1 MFSSLIETTLAHE
14 IGHNVF
20 ANFNGFKDVGGWR
33 YQEWTANYFLRSLG
47 YQLSPGWKP
56 NDGKP
61 NKYGLTSLIDGFFNN
76 IYFHDYQNF
85 VEDTWGK
92 P

>member
-33 YQEWTANYFLRSLG
+33 YQEWTANYFMRSLG
-47 YQLSPGWKP
+47 YQLSPGWEP
-56 NDGKP
+56 NDGRP
-61 NKYGLTSLIDGFFNN
+61 NAFNRFIDSFSNN
-76 IYFHDYQNF
+76 YYYHQYQNF
-85 VEDTWGK
+85 IHKNWGNPK
-92 P
+92 